1 MRFRLDAVSSVPRRF
16 GGAGGNALPAPFDA
30 PTPAQGEP
38 TSRPAVQT
46 IALDRLALTPSGRR
60 KINPR
65 CVEAL
70 ASKIEAAGSVQSLAV
85 VPGEDFEFYVVAG
98 DCRFAALQLLAEQG
112 RISTAFPVPCRVITS
127 STASRIDPV
136 TDRDSEPS
144 SVPPE
149 KRRRFLSLRNGC
161 RGLLTGSE
169 LAARQAGVTAI

>member
-1 MRFRLDAVSSVPRRF
+1 MRCRLDAAASVHRGF
-16 GGAGGNALPAPFDA
+16 GDAGENALPS
-30 PTPAQGEP
+30 PTL
-38 TSRPAVQT
+38 RPAVLT
-46 IALDRLALTPSGRR
+46 IALDRLALTPGRRR

-70 ASKIEAAGSVQSLAV
+70 AAKIEAAGSLQSLAV
-85 VPGEDFEFYVVAG
+85 VPAEDVEFYVVAG

-112 RISTAFPVPCRVITS
+112 RISNTFPVPCRVITS
-127 STASRIDPV
+127 SNASRIDPAR
-136 TDRDSEPS
+136 DRDRESS

-169 LAARQAGVTAI
+169 LAARQAGVTAS